1 MPTYLI
7 EGKKVKTDRPLS
19 DDEID
24 EIAASIKGTAAAP
37 ATTVPEPQQ
46 ARPSMAQQMFGL
58 GSPLASFVA
67 GSVVQPALGLN
78 QLLAQLPVFPESVR
92 TGATELARGFE
103 QQQRVAK
110 EQAGRTGFDVPE
122 LIGQIASP
130 VSKLAPVNP
139 VQGAGA
145 LPKFFDFTGQAA
157 SRGAVQAGLQPVTSE
172 EDFATTKLQQMGG
185 GAILG
190 PAVEGSVKL
199 LGGLVGSFKGLTDAG
214 LQQAVRDRIN
224 NLSGTAREEA
234 IEALRN
240 VTEYVTGSRPT
251 AAEALAKIPSALEL
265 GKIQQELASTTG
277 TAAAFAQREADQAAA
292 RLKELSKVARTPEE
306 RAAIEA
312 QREAVTTQLRNQSF
326 KNAGYTSNLV
336 GRLEAEIR
344 DKAANLEAEARRL
357 AAAGGPGEAG
367 RRQGRALIESQRQ
380 REINFKKLQLDSLET
395 SGMYPLRASDIT
407 DRLDAAIRGTTND
420 QVRAVLVGVKDK
432 IESKTDKNGMLSSI
446 DLYENVRKTLNED
459 LPTYLEKAGKPFQGG
474 TPQQLAKTTGNIKNF
489 IDDAMDKAS
498 GGLWKDYLQN
508 YTKYSQKLNRMD
520 IGKLLVDK
528 LKVPLKDTNLERA
541 GVFAQAVND
550 AAATIKKS
558 TGLPRY
564 DNLSQI
570 LTKEEVNS
578 VNAVLADLTRK
589 DLADRFG
596 RNVKGQP
603 DAVEDFAGKVPST
616 LSRTGLAV
624 KQVLELMQ
632 KGSPERANRLMT
644 ELFLEPAKLAE
655 FMATEVSPGRVEKLA
670 KALYRVMDEGSRRAF
685 TQQFGVSTGE

>member
-24 EIAASIKGTAAAP
+24 EIASSIKGTAAAP
-37 ATTVPEPQQ
+37 APAPQQ
-46 ARPSMAQQMFGL
+46 ERPSMGQQMFGL

-67 GSVVQPALGLN
+67 GSLVQPALGAN
-78 QLLAQLPVFPESVR
+78 QLLAQLPIFPESVR
-92 TGATELARGFE
+92 TGATQLARGFE
-103 QQQRVAK
+103 QQQQAAK
-110 EQAGRTGFDVPE
+110 EQVGRTGFDIPE
-122 LIGQIASP
+122 LLGQVVSP
-130 VSKLAPVNP
+130 VNKLVPVTP
-139 VQGAGA
+139 AQGAGA
-145 LPKFFDFTGQAA
+145 LPKLIDFTTQAA

-172 EDFATTKLQQMGG
+172 EDFSTTKLQQMGG
-185 GAILG
+185 GAVLG
-190 PAVEGSVKL
+190 PAVEGSMKL
-199 LGGLVGSFKGLTDAG
+199 LGGLVGSFRGLTDTG
-214 LQQAVRDRIN
+214 LRQAVKDR
-224 NLSGTAREEA
+224 LDTLAGSAKEEA

-265 GKIQQELASTTG
+265 GKIQQDLASTTG

-292 RLKELSKVARTPEE
+292 RLKELSRVARTPEE

-312 QREAVTTQLRNQSF
+312 QRDALTTQLRNQSF
-326 KNAGYTSNLV
+326 ANAGYTSNLV

-344 DKAANLEAEARRL
+344 DKAANLEAEARRM

-367 RRQGRALIESQRQ
+367 RKQGRALIESQRK
-380 REINFKKLQLDSLET
+380 REIDFKKLQLDSLET
-395 SGMYPLRASDIT
+395 SGMYPLRAADIT
-407 DRLDAAIRGTTND
+407 NRLDAAIKGTSND
-420 QVRAVLVGVKDK
+420 EVRSVLTLIRKK
-432 IESKTDKNGMLSSI
+432 IEDKTDKNGMLSSI
-446 DLYENVRKTLNED
+446 DLYENVRKTLNQD
-459 LPTYLEKAGKPFQGG
+459 ILGYLQQANKPYQGG
-474 TPQQLAKTTGNIKNF
+474 VPEQLAKTSGNIKNF

-498 GGLWKDYLQN
+498 GGLWKEYLEN

-528 LKVPLKDTNLERA
+528 LQVPLKETNLERA

-564 DNLSQI
+564 NNLSQI
-570 LTKEEVNS
+570 LTKDEVNS

-596 RNVKGQP
+596 RNVRAQQET
-603 DAVEDFAGKVPST
+603 VEDLAGKVPAT

-624 KQVLELMQ
+624 KQVLEFMQ
-632 KGSPERANRLMT
+632 KGSPERANRLMA

-655 FMATEVSPGRVEKLA
+655 FMATEVSPSRVDKLA
-670 KALYRVMDEGSRRAF
+670 KALYRVMDEGSRRSF
-685 TQQFGVSTGE
+685 SQQFGVMTGGSQ

>member
-24 EIAASIKGTAAAP
+24 EIASSIKGTAAAP
-37 ATTVPEPQQ
+37 APAPQQ
-46 ARPSMAQQMFGL
+46 ERPSMGQQMFGL

-67 GSVVQPALGLN
+67 GSLVQPALGAN
-78 QLLAQLPVFPESVR
+78 QLLAQLPIFPESVR
-92 TGATELARGFE
+92 TGATQLARGFE
-103 QQQRVAK
+103 QQQQAAK
-110 EQAGRTGFDVPE
+110 EQVGRTGFDIPE
-122 LIGQIASP
+122 LLGQVVSP
-130 VSKLAPVNP
+130 VNKLVPVTP
-139 VQGAGA
+139 AQGTGA
-145 LPKFFDFTGQAA
+145 LPKLIDFTTQAA

-172 EDFATTKLQQMGG
+172 EDFSTTKLQQMGG
-185 GAILG
+185 GAVLG
-190 PAVEGSVKL
+190 PAVEGSMKL
-199 LGGLVGSFKGLTDAG
+199 LGGLVGSFRGLTDTG
-214 LQQAVRDRIN
+214 LRQAVKDR
-224 NLSGTAREEA
+224 LDTLAGSAKEEA

-265 GKIQQELASTTG
+265 GKIQQDLASTTG
-277 TAAAFAQREADQAAA
+277 TAAAFAQREADQALA
-292 RLKELSKVARTPEE
+292 RLKELNKVARTPEE
-306 RAAIEA
+306 RAAIQA
-312 QREAVTTQLRNQSF
+312 QRDTITTQLRNQSF
-326 KNAGYTSNLV
+326 ANAGYTSNLV

-344 DKAANLEAEARRL
+344 EKAANLESEARRI

-367 RRQGRALIESQRQ
+367 RKQGRALIESQRKQ
-380 REINFKKLQLDSLET
+380 EIDFKKLQLDSLET
-395 SGMYPLRASDIT
+395 SGMYPLRAADIT
-407 DRLDAAIRGTTND
+407 NRLDAAIKGTTND
-420 QVRAVLVGVKDK
+420 EVRAVLTTIRGK
-432 IESKTDKNGMLSSI
+432 IEDKTDKNGMLSSI
-446 DLYENVRKTLNED
+446 DLYENVRKTLNQD
-459 LPTYLEKAGKPFQGG
+459 ILAYLQQAGKPYQGG
-474 TPQQLAKTTGNIKNF
+474 VPEQLAKTSGNIKNF

-498 GGLWKDYLQN
+498 GGLWKDYLNN

-528 LKVPLKDTNLERA
+528 LQVPLKETNLERA

-564 DNLSQI
+564 TNLSQI
-570 LTKEEVNS
+570 LTKDEVNS

-596 RNVKGQP
+596 RNVRAQ
-603 DAVEDFAGKVPST
+603 AETVEDLAGKVPAT

-624 KQVLELMQ
+624 KQILEFMQ
-632 KGSPERANRLMT
+632 KGSPERANRLMA

-655 FMATEVSPGRVEKLA
+655 FMATEVSPSRVDKLA
-670 KALYRVMDEGSRRAF
+670 KALYRVMDEGSRRSF
-685 TQQFGVSTGE
+685 SQQFGTMTGGSQ

>member
-24 EIAASIKGTAAAP
+24 EIASSIKGTAAAP
-37 ATTVPEPQQ
+37 APAPQQ
-46 ARPSMAQQMFGL
+46 ERPSMGQQMFGL

-67 GSVVQPALGLN
+67 GSLVQPALGAN
-78 QLLAQLPVFPESVR
+78 QLLAQLPIFPESVR
-92 TGATELARGFE
+92 TGATKLVRGFE
-103 QQQRVAK
+103 QQQQAAK
-110 EQAGRTGFDVPE
+110 EQVGRTGFDIPE
-122 LIGQIASP
+122 LLGQVVSP
-130 VSKLAPVNP
+130 VNKLVPVTP
-139 VQGAGA
+139 AQGTGA
-145 LPKFFDFTGQAA
+145 LPKLIDFTTQAA

-172 EDFATTKLQQMGG
+172 EDFSTTKLQQMGG
-185 GAILG
+185 GAVLG
-190 PAVEGSVKL
+190 PAVEGSMKL
-199 LGGLVGSFKGLTDAG
+199 LGGLVGSFRGLTDTG
-214 LQQAVRDRIN
+214 LRQAVKDR
-224 NLSGTAREEA
+224 LDTLAGSAKEEA

-265 GKIQQELASTTG
+265 GKIQQDLASTTG

-292 RLKELSKVARTPEE
+292 RLKELSRVARTPEE

-312 QREAVTTQLRNQSF
+312 QRDAITTQLRNQSF
-326 KNAGYTSNLV
+326 ANAGYTSNLV

-344 DKAANLEAEARRL
+344 DKAANLEAEARRM

-367 RRQGRALIESQRQ
+367 RKQGRALIESQRK
-380 REINFKKLQLDSLET
+380 REIDFKKLQLDSLET
-395 SGMYPLRASDIT
+395 SGMYPLRAADIT
-407 DRLDAAIRGTTND
+407 NRLDAAIKGTSNDEVRSVLTFIRG
-420 QVRAVLVGVKDK
+420 K
-432 IESKTDKNGMLSSI
+432 IEDKTDKNGMLSSI
-446 DLYENVRKTLNED
+446 DLYENVRKTLNQD
-459 LPTYLEKAGKPFQGG
+459 ILGYLQQANKPYQGG
-474 TPQQLAKTTGNIKNF
+474 VPEQLAKTSGNIKNF

-498 GGLWKDYLQN
+498 GGLWKDYLEN

-528 LKVPLKDTNLERA
+528 LQVPLKETNLERA

-564 DNLSQI
+564 TNLSQI
-570 LTKEEVNS
+570 LTKDEVNS

-596 RNVKGQP
+596 RNVRDQQET
-603 DAVEDFAGKVPST
+603 VENLAGKVPAT

-624 KQVLELMQ
+624 KQVLEFMQ
-632 KGSPERANRLMT
+632 KGSPERANRLMA

-655 FMATEVSPGRVEKLA
+655 FMATEVSPSRVDKLA
-670 KALYRVMDEGSRRAF
+670 KALYRVMDEGSRRSF
-685 TQQFGVSTGE
+685 SQQFGVMTGGSQ

>member
-24 EIAASIKGTAAAP
+24 EIGSSIKGTAAAP
-37 ATTVPEPQQ
+37 APAPQPVQ
-46 ARPSMAQQMFGL
+46 PSMGQQMFGL

-67 GSVVQPALGLN
+67 GSIVQPALGAN
-78 QLLAQLPVFPESVR
+78 QLLAQLPIFPESVR
-92 TGATELARGFE
+92 TGATQMARGFE
-103 QQQRVAK
+103 QQQQAAK
-110 EQAGRTGFDVPE
+110 EQVGRTGFDVPE
-122 LIGQIASP
+122 LLGQIFSPINKLTP
-130 VSKLAPVNP
+130 VSPA
-139 VQGAGA
+139 QGTGA
-145 LPKFFDFTGQAA
+145 LPKLVDFTTQSA

-185 GAILG
+185 GAVLG
-190 PAVEGSVKL
+190 PAVEGSMKL
-199 LGGLVGSFKGLTDAG
+199 LGGLVGSFRGLTDTG
-214 LQQAVRDRIN
+214 LRQAVKDRID
-224 NLSGTAREEA
+224 NLAGSAKEEA

-265 GKIQQELASTTG
+265 GKIQQDLASTTG
-277 TAAAFAQREADQAAA
+277 TAAAFAQREADQALA
-292 RLKELSKVARTPEE
+292 RLKELNKVARTPEE
-306 RAAIEA
+306 RAAIQA
-312 QREAVTTQLRNQSF
+312 QRDTITTQLRNQSF
-326 KNAGYTSNLV
+326 ANAGYTSNLV

-344 DKAANLEAEARRL
+344 EKAANLESEARRI

-367 RRQGRALIESQRQ
+367 RKQGRALIESQRKQ
-380 REINFKKLQLDSLET
+380 EIDFKKLQLDSLET
-395 SGMYPLRASDIT
+395 SGMYPLRAADIT
-407 DRLDAAIRGTTND
+407 NRLDAAIKGTTND
-420 QVRAVLVGVKDK
+420 EVRAVLTAIRGK
-432 IESKTDKNGMLSSI
+432 IEDKTDKNGMLSSI
-446 DLYENVRKTLNED
+446 DLYENVRKTLNQD
-459 LPTYLEKAGKPFQGG
+459 ILAYLQQAGKPYQGG
-474 TPQQLAKTTGNIKNF
+474 VPEQLAKTSGNIKNF

-498 GGLWKDYLQN
+498 GGLWKDYLNN

-528 LKVPLKDTNLERA
+528 LQVPLKETNLERA

-564 DNLSQI
+564 TNLSQI
-570 LTKEEVNS
+570 LTKDEVNS

-596 RNVKGQP
+596 RNVRAQ
-603 DAVEDFAGKVPST
+603 AETVEDLAGKVPST

-624 KQVLELMQ
+624 KQILELMQ
-632 KGSPERANRLMT
+632 KGSPERANRLMA

-655 FMATEVSPGRVEKLA
+655 FMATEVSPSRVDKLA
-670 KALYRVMDEGSRRAF
+670 KALYRVMDEGSRRSF
-685 TQQFGVSTGE
+685 SQQFGTMTGGSQ

>member
-24 EIAASIKGTAAAP
+24 EIASSIKGTAAAP
-37 ATTVPEPQQ
+37 APAPKQE
-46 ARPSMAQQMFGL
+46 RPSMGQQMFGL

-67 GSVVQPALGLN
+67 GSLVQPALGAN
-78 QLLAQLPVFPESVR
+78 QLLAQLPIFPESVR
-92 TGATELARGFE
+92 TGATKLVRGFE
-103 QQQRVAK
+103 QQQQAAK
-110 EQAGRTGFDVPE
+110 EQVGRTGFDIPE
-122 LIGQIASP
+122 LLGQVVSP
-130 VSKLAPVNP
+130 VNKLVPVTP
-139 VQGAGA
+139 AQGTGA
-145 LPKFFDFTGQAA
+145 LPKLIDFTTQAA

-172 EDFATTKLQQMGG
+172 EDFSTTKLQQMGG
-185 GAILG
+185 GAVLG
-190 PAVEGSVKL
+190 PAVEGSMKL
-199 LGGLVGSFKGLTDAG
+199 LGGLVGSFRGLTDTG
-214 LQQAVRDRIN
+214 LRQAVKDR
-224 NLSGTAREEA
+224 LDTLAGSAKEEA

-265 GKIQQELASTTG
+265 GKIQQDLASTTG

-292 RLKELSKVARTPEE
+292 RLKELSRVARTPEE

-312 QREAVTTQLRNQSF
+312 QRDAITTQLRNQSF
-326 KNAGYTSNLV
+326 ANAGYTSNLV

-344 DKAANLEAEARRL
+344 DKAANLEAEARRM

-367 RRQGRALIESQRQ
+367 RKQGRALIESQRK
-380 REINFKKLQLDSLET
+380 REIDFKKLQLDSLET
-395 SGMYPLRASDIT
+395 SGMYPLRAADIT
-407 DRLDAAIRGTTND
+407 NRLDAAIKGTSNDEVRSVLTFIRG
-420 QVRAVLVGVKDK
+420 K
-432 IESKTDKNGMLSSI
+432 IEDKTDKNGMLSSI
-446 DLYENVRKTLNED
+446 DLYENVRKTLNQD
-459 LPTYLEKAGKPFQGG
+459 ILGYLQQANKPYQGG
-474 TPQQLAKTTGNIKNF
+474 VPEQLAKTSGNIKNF

-498 GGLWKDYLQN
+498 GGLWKDYLEN

-528 LKVPLKDTNLERA
+528 LQVPLKETNLERA

-564 DNLSQI
+564 TNLSQI
-570 LTKEEVNS
+570 LTKDEVNS

-596 RNVKGQP
+596 RNVRDQQET
-603 DAVEDFAGKVPST
+603 VENLAGKVPAT

-624 KQVLELMQ
+624 KQVLEFMQ
-632 KGSPERANRLMT
+632 KGSPERANRLMA

-655 FMATEVSPGRVEKLA
+655 FMATEVSPSRVDKLA
-670 KALYRVMDEGSRRAF
+670 KALYRVMDEGSRRSF
-685 TQQFGVSTGE
+685 SQQFGVMTGGSQ